1 MEVLNTIIG
10 ILVVILIILIM
21 VLIVAVFIEVNKK
34 QIRELEEHDFEIND
48 EKEDNDHVLNLIE
61 EDREYDRLKEIVYS
75 SSGDSNG
82 NIDKTTLDVKNK
94 KLIHEYKEYFDDPL
108 TTVEYRV
115 DEEDINNLKY
125 QIDKYNFPSWEE
137 IDDYKEEVALD
148 APNKS
153 LSFNYDNSANGGPS
167 LEWYTVDFDKQ
178 VPDRKALNKFV
189 DDLLSL
195 QKKSKIIKRN
205 KEKN

>member
-94 KLIHEYKEYFDDPL
+94 KLIHEYKEYFDDPRYGL
-108 TTVEYRV
+108 CFHGEGTSG
-115 DEEDINNLKY
+115 K
-125 QIDKYNFPSWEE
+125 
-137 IDDYKEEVALD
+137 
-148 APNKS
+148 
-153 LSFNYDNSANGGPS
+153 GGHR
-167 LEWYTVDFDKQ
+167 L
-178 VPDRKALNKFV
+178 
-189 DDLLSL
+189 
-195 QKKSKIIKRN
+195 
-205 KEKN
+205 